1 MADFKWQTKWNGII
15 LTDEDIFVPCTWN
28 LELDFDIISDV
39 AYHKDIAMQRLEF
52 MIEEKFEGSVFAKFG
67 NELVD
72 IMYPICKSFFIC
84 LPDEPYDAILAA
96 TTMLKMSAITNEV
109 INIHGCTIQNSLG
122 YKIKNNISIEETVSI
137 IQDVGSEHFMLGMED
152 PWFLRNDAGFTD
164 ILVTD
169 ADTESTS
176 LIKDSSTWEKHQL
189 GWSELQDVPAS
200 GDLINDIE
208 TERWIP
214 FIIKGGANDNDTDKE

>member
-72 IMYPICKSFFIC
+72 IMYPICKSF
-84 LPDEPYDAILAA
+84 YMLA
-96 TTMLKMSAITNEV
+96 
-109 INIHGCTIQNSLG
+109 
-122 YKIKNNISIEETVSI
+122 
-137 IQDVGSEHFMLGMED
+137 
-152 PWFLRNDAGFTD
+152 R
-164 ILVTD
+164 
-169 ADTESTS
+169 
-176 LIKDSSTWEKHQL
+176 
-189 GWSELQDVPAS
+189 
-200 GDLINDIE
+200 
-208 TERWIP
+208 
-214 FIIKGGANDNDTDKE
+214 